1 LESNIGLNAIAQWT
15 FLQENPMPQ
24 GLGTGALYTNNFD
37 SPLQVLNGQ
46 LWYNPLLPWDFDMDT
61 IRS

>member
-15 FLQENPMPQ
+15 FLQHNLMPQ

-37 SPLQVLNGQ
+37 CPLEVSVGQ
-46 LWYNPLLPWDFDMDT
+46 LWYKKELDWTFDFGLLK
-61 IRS
+61 

>member
-15 FLQENPMPQ
+15 FLQPNLMPQ

-37 SPLQVLNGQ
+37 CPLQVSEGH
-46 LWYNPLLPWDFDMDT
+46 LWYKKDLAWAFNYDVF
-61 IRS
+61 